1 MAKENYMI
9 NRKKRILFYLLMVI
23 ILCWFVALQLFGTNE
38 REIQVIEGNILYQGT
53 FIWEKPD
60 GSSETIEVP
69 GRYELPAKET
79 MVLVTQLLDDYD
91 EKSLA
96 IRSSLQEVRFYIDGV
111 LRTEYD
117 TSDTRL
123 AGKNSA
129 SRYVF
134 CPTTE
139 ADAGK
144 EVRIELKTNT
154 AKYSGVVNAVYCGDK
169 AEIWEYIFAEHGLET
184 ISAFFILFAGIVIVI
199 FSIALGV
206 VYRTKFDMEYLG
218 WCMIMAAAWM
228 LGESKL
234 RQILV
239 PNATALATLC
249 FVMIMLAPLPIIYY
263 MDSIQSGRH
272 RKLFRIAEAASVI
285 NFAICT
291 ILHLSGAVDYIE
303 TLPVAHVI
311 LVVTLLL
318 ILVTVFY
325 DMYHGYI
332 T

>member
-23 ILCWFVALQLFGTNE
+23 ILCWFVALQFFGTNE

-79 MVLVTQLLDDYD
+79 MVLVTQLPDDYD

-169 AEIWEYIFAEHGLET
+169 AEIWEYI
-184 ISAFFILFAGIVIVI
+184 S
-199 FSIALGV
+199 
-206 VYRTKFDMEYLG
+206 
-218 WCMIMAAAWM
+218 
-228 LGESKL
+228 
-234 RQILV
+234 Q
-239 PNATALATLC
+239 N
-249 FVMIMLAPLPIIYY
+249 
-263 MDSIQSGRH
+263 
-272 RKLFRIAEAASVI
+272 
-285 NFAICT
+285 
-291 ILHLSGAVDYIE
+291 
-303 TLPVAHVI
+303 
-311 LVVTLLL
+311 
-318 ILVTVFY
+318 TVWKP
-325 DMYHGYI
+325 
-332 T
+332 